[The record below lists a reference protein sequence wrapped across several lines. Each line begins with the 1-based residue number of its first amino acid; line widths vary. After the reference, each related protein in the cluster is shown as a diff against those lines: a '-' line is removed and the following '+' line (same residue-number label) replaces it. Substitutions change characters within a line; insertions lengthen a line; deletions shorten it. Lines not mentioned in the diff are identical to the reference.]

1 MNEILYV
8 DLLIQGN
15 DFVLNT
21 GNEPELCNNR
31 KSIGQDIIHSI
42 IESGLATEL
51 IAERS
56 PTMRAD
62 IFTRMELLIEDDE
75 RIVQGR
81 WKSVKKAGHG
91 CGSRPVLMT
100 LAEYRYR
107 WIYDGKA
114 TG

>member
-1 MNEILYV
+1 MSESLYI
-8 DLLIQGN
+8 DLLIQGG

-21 GNEPELCNNR
+21 GYEPELCNNR

-75 RIVQGR
+75 RIIPGTVEISEESQKR
-81 WKSVKKAGHG
+81 
-91 CGSRPVLMT
+91 L
-100 LAEYRYR
+100 
-107 WIYDGKA
+107 WITASTYDSGGISA
-114 TG
+114 QVDL

>member
-1 MNEILYV
+1 VSEILYI
-8 DLLIQGN
+8 DLLIMDG

-31 KSIGQDIIHSI
+31 RSIGQDIIHAI

-62 IFTRMELLIEDDE
+62 IFTRMELLIEEDD
-75 RIVQGR
+75 RIVPGTVDISEESQKR
-81 WKSVKKAGHG
+81 
-91 CGSRPVLMT
+91 L
-100 LAEYRYR
+100 
-107 WIYDGKA
+107 WITASTYDFGGIS
-114 TG
+114 TQVDL

>member
-42 IESGLATEL
+42 IENGLATEL

-75 RIVQGR
+75 RIVPGTVEIGEESR
-81 WKSVKKAGHG
+81 TRLWITASTYDFGGISVQ
-91 CGSRPVLMT
+91 VDL
-100 LAEYRYR
+100 
-107 WIYDGKA
+107 
-114 TG
+114 